1 MIDEAQIKIL
11 KAQKLRQDTK
21 LKYSINY
28 SINSQKYHDIN
39 SLVKKQ
45 QLAIL
50 NLFPSLMD
58 DE

>member
-1 MIDEAQIKIL
+1 MEIQKNELD
-11 KAQKLRQDTK
+11 KLRQDGE

>member
-1 MIDEAQIKIL
+1 MEIQKDEL
-11 KAQKLRQDTK
+11 DKLRQDSK